1 MKSGLGGRNGDDE
14 KESNLE
20 YTLKAT
26 PIRLVSWLDVRVGRW
41 KNDILVTKKLI
52 MQEKRGCLQEENRRN
67 KHLVLRMSIRV
78 DS

>member
-26 PIRLVSWLDVRVGRW
+26 PIRLVS
-41 KNDILVTKKLI
+41 
-52 MQEKRGCLQEENRRN
+52 
-67 KHLVLRMSIRV
+67 
-78 DS
+78 